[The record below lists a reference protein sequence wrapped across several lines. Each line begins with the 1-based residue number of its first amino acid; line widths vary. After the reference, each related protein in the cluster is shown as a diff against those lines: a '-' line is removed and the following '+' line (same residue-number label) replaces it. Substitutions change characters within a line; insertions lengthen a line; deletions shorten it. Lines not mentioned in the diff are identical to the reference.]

1 MHPSKEGE
9 TYIAFNLE
17 DAPKYPEGVDYPAS
31 KEDSISAAET
41 NDAPDE
47 LIELIGTLG
56 RPEFSGPEDVVEE
69 LQASA
74 SAG

>member
-1 MHPSKEGE
+1 M
-9 TYIAFNLE
+9 AFNPE
-17 DAPKYPEGVDYPAS
+17 DASNYLEGVDYPAS

-41 NDAPDE
+41 NEAPDE
-47 LIELIGTLG
+47 LIELIGTLD

-69 LQASA
+69 LQASP

>member
-1 MHPSKEGE
+1 MHPSKEEE
-9 TYIAFNLE
+9 TYIAFNPE
-17 DAPKYPEGVDYPAS
+17 AAPKYPEGVDYPAS

>member
-1 MHPSKEGE
+1 VHPSKEEE
-9 TYIAFNLE
+9 TYIAFNPE

-47 LIELIGTLG
+47 LIELIETLG

>member
-1 MHPSKEGE
+1 M
-9 TYIAFNLE
+9 AFNPE
-17 DAPKYPEGVDYPAS
+17 DASNYLEGVDYPTS

>member
-1 MHPSKEGE
+1 M
-9 TYIAFNLE
+9 AFNPE
-17 DAPKYPEGVDYPAS
+17 DASNYLEGVDYPAS

-56 RPEFSGPEDVVEE
+56 RPEFSGAEDMVEE